1 MAVKIKTTK
10 NKIPS
15 IEKNI
20 KGLNGR
26 GVQVGVLSGEHK
38 WLASIHEY
46 GCVIKPSKK
55 KYLTIPAN
63 SKAYGK
69 KASDFKDLIFIESKD
84 GDKFLARKKG
94 KDSLEVMFWLTTS
107 VTIPERSFLRG
118 GYDENIDAIVKTS
131 GSLLADVLSG
141 TMSED
146 AFLEFVGSLLRDRIK
161 DYARDLNSPPNH
173 PLTIKAKGGSNP
185 LVDTGD
191 MIGGIDWRE
200 K

>member
-1 MAVKIKTTK
+1 MAAKIKTVK
-10 NKIPS
+10 NRIPS

-20 KGLNGR
+20 KELNGR

-46 GCVIKPSKK
+46 GMEIEITPKMRKW
-55 KYLTIPAN
+55 LHAN
-63 SKAYGK
+63 GLHVKNS
-69 KASDFKDLIFIESKD
+69 
-84 GDKFLARKKG
+84 
-94 KDSLEVMFWLTTS
+94 TTHI
-107 VTIPERSFLRG
+107 VIPERSFLRG
-118 GYDENIDAIVKTS
+118 GYDENIDAVVKTS
-131 GSLLADVLSG
+131 DALLADVLSG

-146 AFLEFVGSLLRDRIK
+146 VFLELVGTLLRDRIK
-161 DYARDLNSPPNH
+161 DYATSLNSPPNH
-173 PLTIKAKGGSNP
+173 PFTVGRKGGSNP